1 MLGLHRAA
9 GANPANKL
17 RGNKLKPEI
26 SLSPKAIAIINEQ
39 LTHGNRVQVDYNPKT
54 GELAIYRVPRMETKY
69 RVVVT
74 AG

>member
-1 MLGLHRAA
+1 M
-9 GANPANKL
+9 KQ
-17 RGNKLKPEI
+17 EI
-26 SLSPKAIAIINEQ
+26 SLSPKAIATINEL

-69 RVVVT
+69 RVVIA

>member
-1 MLGLHRAA
+1 M
-9 GANPANKL
+9 KQ
-17 RGNKLKPEI
+17 EI
-26 SLSPKAIAIINEQ
+26 LLSPKAIATINEL

>member
-1 MLGLHRAA
+1 M
-9 GANPANKL
+9 KQ
-17 RGNKLKPEI
+17 EI
-26 SLSPKAIAIINEQ
+26 SLSPKAIATINEL